1 MKELFYIVIL
11 AYQISTPNTVET
23 FVEMENPYNT
33 LSECRESLTKQTI
46 VTGTYDEAVFFITKK
61 QYRYDWHAMACGRL
75 DGSGDS
81 FAVYPNPVVPDLP
94 DYDVYEAPP
103 VIILPPDDQPWYKKF

>member
-1 MKELFYIVIL
+1 MKGLFYIVIL
-11 AYQISTPNTVET
+11 AYQISTPSNVET
-23 FVEMENPYNT
+23 FVEKENPYNN

-46 VTGTYDEAVFFITKK
+46 VTGTYDEAVFFITKQ

-81 FAVYPNPVVPDLP
+81 FAVYPNPVVPEQQEL
-94 DYDVYEAPP
+94 YIPP
-103 VIILPPDDQPWYKKF
+103 NIIIPPDDTPWYNNNW

>member
-1 MKELFYIVIL
+1 MKGLFYIVIL
-11 AYQISTPNTVET
+11 AYQISTPSNVET
-23 FVEMENPYNT
+23 FVEKENPYNN

-46 VTGTYDEAVFFITKK
+46 VTGTYDEAVFFITKQ

-81 FAVYPNPVVPDLP
+81 FAVYPNPEVPEQQEPWDI
-94 DYDVYEAPP
+94 PP
-103 VIILPPDDQPWYKKF
+103 NIIIPPDDTPWYNNNW

>member
-1 MKELFYIVIL
+1 
-11 AYQISTPNTVET
+11 
-23 FVEMENPYNT
+23 MENPYNN
-33 LSECRESLTKQTI
+33 LSECRESLTKQSI
-46 VTGTYDEAVFFITKK
+46 VTGTYDEAVFFITKQ

-81 FAVYPNPVVPDLP
+81 FAVYPNPEVP

-103 VIILPPDDQPWYKKF
+103 INIYPPDEEPWYKKF

>member
-1 MKELFYIVIL
+1 MKGLFYIVIL
-11 AYQISTPNTVET
+11 AYQISTPSNVET
-23 FVEMENPYNT
+23 FVEMENPYNN

-46 VTGTYDEAVFFITKK
+46 VTGTYDEAVFFITKQ

-81 FAVYPNPVVPDLP
+81 FAVYPNPEVPEQQEPWDI
-94 DYDVYEAPP
+94 PP
-103 VIILPPDDQPWYKKF
+103 NIIIPPDDTPWYNNNW

>member
-1 MKELFYIVIL
+1 M
-11 AYQISTPNTVET
+11 
-23 FVEMENPYNT
+23 EMEHPYNT

-46 VTGTYDEAVFFITKK
+46 VTGTYDEAVFFITKQ

-81 FAVYPNPVVPDLP
+81 FAVYPNPEVP

-103 VIILPPDDQPWYKKF
+103 INIYPPDEEPWYNKLR

>member
-1 MKELFYIVIL
+1 MKGLFYIVIL
-11 AYQISTPNTVET
+11 AYQISTPSNVET
-23 FVEMENPYNT
+23 FVEMENPYNN

-81 FAVYPNPVVPDLP
+81 FAVYPNPIVPEQQEP
-94 DYDVYEAPP
+94 YIPP
-103 VIILPPDDQPWYKKF
+103 NIIIPPDDTPWYNNNW

>member
-1 MKELFYIVIL
+1 MKGLFYIVIL
-11 AYQISTPNTVET
+11 AYQISTPSNVET
-23 FVEMENPYNT
+23 FVEMENPYNN

-81 FAVYPNPVVPDLP
+81 FAVYPNPEVP

-103 VIILPPDDQPWYKKF
+103 INIYPPDEEPWYKKF

>member
-1 MKELFYIVIL
+1 MKGLFYIVIL
-11 AYQISTPNTVET
+11 AYQISTPSNVET
-23 FVEMENPYNT
+23 FVEMENPYNN

-46 VTGTYDEAVFFITKK
+46 VTGTYDEAVFFITKQ

-81 FAVYPNPVVPDLP
+81 FAVYPNPEVPEQQEPWDI
-94 DYDVYEAPP
+94 PP
-103 VIILPPDDQPWYKKF
+103 NTIIPPDDTPWYNNNW